1 MGVVS
6 DAMAGEASNQSR
18 YIKTPADYPK
28 HLRPQGLTLQLIGEK
43 RMFRTA
49 LPICNYFSRA
59 KSVDQTG
66 GLHLNTEPTTTEA
79 MAGSWDQKTN
89 QLGGHRRTLIQRQPP
104 CCRPADGG

>member
-6 DAMAGEASNQSR
+6 DAMAGETSNQPW
-18 YIKTPADYPK
+18 YIKTPTDYPK
-28 HLRPQGLTLQLIGEK
+28 HLRTQGLTFQQIGEK
-43 RMFRTA
+43 RMFRTTFSVG
-49 LPICNYFSRA
+49 NYFSRA

-89 QLGGHRRTLIQRQPP
+89 QLGGHRRKLRQRQPP
-104 CCRPADGG
+104 CCRPADGE